1 MSAKALTKDA
11 TAAAGRAVPA
21 EDGAPPQSPKVR
33 QIIGAA
39 KDMFLEHGFGAAS
52 MDAIVQAAG
61 VSKATVYAHFSSK
74 EELFA
79 GVVEAECRVRF
90 DEFTIGD
97 ADPRDPATV
106 LRELACNFLALILSP
121 EALALHRI
129 ILAETGRFPELGRI
143 FWKVGPER
151 VIGEVSRYLARA
163 DAGGALSVPEP
174 RLAAE
179 QFLSLLKVELH
190 LRRLLN
196 IAPEPGEI
204 TPDRVVGAAIDLF
217 LRGYAAGAPHAAR

>member
-1 MSAKALTKDA
+1 MSAKALMKDA
-11 TAAAGRAVPA
+11 MVAAGRAQPEGGGVSP
-21 EDGAPPQSPKVR
+21 SPKVR
-33 QIIGAA
+33 QILRAA

-79 GVVEAECRVRF
+79 GVVEAECRSRF
-90 DEFTIGD
+90 DDFTIGD
-97 ADPRDPATV
+97 TDPRDPAAV
-106 LRELACNFLALILSP
+106 LRGLAYKFLDLVLSP
-121 EALALHRI
+121 EALAVHRI

-163 DAGGALSVPEP
+163 DAAGALSVPEP

-204 TPDRVVGAAIDLF
+204 TPERVVDAAVGLF
-217 LRGYAAGAPHAAR
+217 LRGYAAPRAPQ

>member
-1 MSAKALTKDA
+1 MSAKALTNMTVETD
-11 TAAAGRAVPA
+11 RAPPNGG
-21 EDGAPPQSPKVR
+21 GAPPPSAKVR
-33 QIIGAA
+33 QIIRAA
-39 KDMFLEHGFGAAS
+39 KDIFLEHGFGAAS

-79 GVVEAECRVRF
+79 GVVETECLSRF
-90 DEFTIGD
+90 TEFTIGE
-97 ADPRDPATV
+97 ADPRDPAKV
-106 LRELACNFLALILSP
+106 LRGLAYKFLDLVLSP
-121 EALALHRI
+121 EALAVHRI

-151 VIGEVSRYLARA
+151 VIGEVSRYLARV
-163 DAGGALSVPEP
+163 DAAGALSVPEP

-190 LRRLLN
+190 LRRLLS
-196 IAPEPGEI
+196 IAPEPGEV
-204 TPDRVVGAAIDLF
+204 TPERVVNAAVELF
-217 LRGYAAGAPHAAR
+217 LRGYAAAPPRGAR